1 MPIHPTAII
10 DKRAEIDPSVEVG
23 AYAIVEAGVKIGAEV
38 KIYPH
43 AYIAEGTTLGQR
55 CQIHPFAVVG
65 HHPQD
70 LKWEGAPSYTQIG
83 DATVIREGASVHRGA
98 VPESTTIVG
107 QRVYMMATAHVGH
120 NCVVGDDVILANG
133 AMLGGHVQVGRRTF
147 VGGDVPIH
155 QFVRVGELGM
165 LAGGLRVISDVPP
178 FMLVGREGLA
188 GPNVVGLRRAGFSRE
203 ERLEIR
209 AAYKTLFR
217 SGLLFRAALEQ
228 VAATVKTDPGRRL
241 IEFLRAPSKRGIMG
255 FRGRGRE
262 AASDIEQAE

>member
-1 MPIHPTAII
+1 MPIHPTAIV
-10 DKRAEIDPSVEVG
+10 DKHAEIDSSADIG
-23 AYAIVEAGVKIGAEV
+23 AYAIIEAGVKIGAET

-43 AYIAEGTTLGQR
+43 AYISEGTTIGQR

-70 LKWEGAPSYTQIG
+70 LKWEGTPSYTRIG
-83 DATVIREGASVHRGA
+83 DRTVIREGASVHRGT

-107 QRVYMMATAHVGH
+107 NDVYLMATSHVGH

-155 QFVRVGELGM
+155 QFVRVGELAM

-178 FMLVGREGLA
+178 FMMVGREGLA

-209 AAYKTLFR
+209 AAYKMLFR
-217 SGLLFRAALEQ
+217 SGLLFRATLEQ
-228 VAATVKTDPGRRL
+228 VAATVKTDPGHRL

-262 AASDIEQAE
+262 AARDVEQAE

>member
-1 MPIHPTAII
+1 MPIHPTAIV
-10 DKRAEIDPSVEVG
+10 DKRAEIDPSVDVG
-23 AYAIVEAGVKIGAEV
+23 AYTIIEAGVKVAAET

-43 AYIAEGTTLGQR
+43 AYISQGTTIGQG

-70 LKWEGAPSYTQIG
+70 LKWQGAPSYTRIG
-83 DATVIREGASVHRGA
+83 DRTVIREGASVHRGT

-107 QRVYMMATAHVGH
+107 QRVYMMATSHVGH

-133 AMLGGHVQVGRRTF
+133 AMLGGHVEVGRRTF

-155 QFVRVGELGM
+155 QFVRVGELAM

-178 FMLVGREGLA
+178 FMLTGREGLT

-209 AAYKTLFR
+209 AAYRTLFR

-228 VAATVKTDPGRRL
+228 VAAMVTTDSGRRL

-262 AASDIEQAE
+262 AAGDVEPAE